1 MHRFRLL
8 PLLLLV
14 ATTVLHAAPPPAVD
28 LPAARALFTAR
39 RDAEAQSA
47 LDHLLLADP
56 TNHEAVYLLGRLAK
70 RRSDWKT
77 VAERYERCT
86 QLAPT
91 VALYWA
97 DLGEAY
103 GKLTNKAGVFHQL
116 GLARKCRA
124 ALERAVALAPT
135 ELEYRRGLIEFYE
148 QAPFVAGGGRD
159 KALAQA
165 AAIAAHDPY
174 ASALATGGIHAR
186 AKNWAEAEQAFR
198 SAASLRP
205 ESTEPEAALGLL
217 FADQGRHAEAFA
229 AFDRVLAR
237 EPGNLVAL
245 YQLGRVA
252 AISGQRLPDG
262 EAALRRYL
270 EQPTHPAGQP
280 TNAHAQYRL
289 GELLARRGDTA
300 GARAAFEA
308 ALRLDPGLKPA
319 AEALRRLAP

>member
-1 MHRFRLL
+1 MLRFRLL

-14 ATTVLHAAPPPAVD
+14 ATTVLHAAPPAAAD
-28 LPAARALFTAR
+28 LAAARAFFTAR

-70 RRSDWKT
+70 RRGDWRT

-103 GKLTNKAGVFHQL
+103 GKLAGKAGVFQQL

-124 ALERAVALAPT
+124 ALEQAVALAPT

-186 AKNWAEAEQAFR
+186 AKNWTEAERAFR
-198 SAASLRP
+198 SAAALRP
-205 ESTEPEAALGLL
+205 DATEPEAALGLL
-217 FADQGRHAEAFA
+217 FADQGRHAEAFT
-229 AFDRVLAR
+229 AFDGILGR
-237 EPGNLVAL
+237 EPDNLLAL

-252 AISGQRLPDG
+252 AISGQRLPEG

-270 EQPTHPAGQP
+270 AQPTHPAGQP

-300 GARAAFEA
+300 GARAAYQD

-319 AEALRRLAP
+319 AEALGHLAP